1 MTPWQDRPA
10 EVANL
15 LNPAFCGWIIF
26 HCVQSHIGES
36 GGNPMPY
43 ALAFLVLPLVLHQ
56 STRETMESTTRHWQV
71 WLNGNQQIKIGLA
84 ERVRSLIPYTREA
97 LMFLQQTHTV
107 TVRSSDAA
115 LLLQSGL
122 RSMRRHRFSRSEETK
137 ECLKK
142 AETLGKW
149 FARAN
154 SPATIYASLGLMP

>member
-1 MTPWQDRPA
+1 MRPWEDRPA

-26 HCVQSHIGES
+26 KCVQSYIYES
-36 GGNPMPY
+36 VGSPMPY
-43 ALAFLVLPLVLHQ
+43 SLAFLVPPLVLHQ
-56 STRETMESTTRHWQV
+56 RTRETMKSTTRHWQV
-71 WLNGNQQIKIGLA
+71 WLNGNQQIKIGVA
-84 ERVRSLIPYTREA
+84 ERVRSLVPYTREA

-107 TVRSSDAA
+107 AVRSSDAA
-115 LLLQSGL
+115 LVLQNGL
-122 RSMRRHRFSRSEETK
+122 RRMRRHRFSQSEETK